1 MLEPMIVAALA
12 PLVEGRVFPDT
23 AAGDTP
29 MPFMTYQQVGGRDV
43 VFVDGETADKQGARV
58 QINVWAKCRLNASG
72 LIAAARAI
80 LCGAPTFARPEGG
93 PVSLTDPI
101 TGFKGATQDFMIWHD
116 TL

>member
-1 MLEPMIVAALA
+1 MLEPMIVAALG

-58 QINVWAKCRLNASG
+58 QINVWAKTRLNASD
-72 LIAAARAI
+72 LMAATRVS
-80 LCGAPTFARPEGG
+80 LCRAPTFARPEGG
-93 PVSLTDPI
+93 PVSVTDPV
-101 TGFKGATQDFMIWHD
+101 TGFKGATQDFMIWHEA
-116 TL
+116 L